1 VTAGE
6 NMDNRAINEL
16 RSMLSR
22 RRFLGAAGAIGAG
35 VALSGSLAACGTKSD
50 KRSYAF
56 PKDVSAS
63 EKIVRWANWPLYLD
77 VAGKRYPTLDAFMK
91 QTGLDVT
98 YREDVDDN
106 NRFWGKV
113 RNQLA
118 SGKDC
123 GYDIVTVTDWMAA
136 RFLQYGYAQPLDA
149 ALVPNKTNILPSL
162 ANVGFDPGRKQ
173 SLTWQSGFGGL
184 VWNKEKV
191 PQGLKSVEDLWQPAL
206 KGKVTVLS
214 EMRDTMGVLLQS
226 QGVDIT
232 KGVSDNQFDN
242 AIDLLTKQLKS
253 GQIYK
258 VQGNSYKDD
267 LTTGTAW
274 AGIVW
279 SGDIFQLNLESDKW
293 GFALP
298 DSGGTLWSDNMLI
311 ASTSDHQANAMKLMN
326 YYYEPAVAAKV
337 AAYVNY
343 ICPVQ
348 GAQAEMEK
356 IDPKLA
362 ASEFIF
368 PSAEMLAK
376 ARVFPALSAAQEQ
389 SFNEQWSTATGV

>member
-1 VTAGE
+1 MTAHE
-6 NMDNRAINEL
+6 NQGDPAIAQLRA
-16 RSMLSR
+16 MLSR
-22 RRFLGAAGAIGAG
+22 RRFLGTAGAIGAG
-35 VALSGSLAACGTKSD
+35 VALSGSLAACGTKSNT
-50 KRSYAF
+50 RSYDF
-56 PKDVSAS
+56 PTDASAS
-63 EKIVRWANWPLYLD
+63 EKLVRWANWPLYLD
-77 VAGKRYPTLDAFMK
+77 VDGKRYPTLDAFMK
-91 QTGLDVT
+91 QSGLAVT

-106 NRFWGKV
+106 NSFWGKV

-136 RFLQYGYAQPLDA
+136 RFMQYGYAQPLDA
-149 ALVPNKTNILPSL
+149 ALIPNKTNILPSL
-162 ANVGFDPGRKQ
+162 VNVGFDPGRKQ

-184 VWNKEKV
+184 VWNKEKI
-191 PQGLKSVEDLWQPAL
+191 PNGLKSVEDLWQPAL

-232 KGVSDNQFDN
+232 KGISDAQFAN
-242 AIDLLTKQLKS
+242 AIDLLSKQLKS

-311 ASTSDHQANAMKLMN
+311 ASTSNHQKNAMELMN

-343 ICPVQ
+343 ICPVE

-362 ASEFIF
+362 ESEFIF
-368 PSAEMLAK
+368 PSAEILAR
-376 ARVFPALSAAQEQ
+376 AQVFPSLSAEQEKL
-389 SFNEQWSTATGV
+389 FNEQWSTATGV